1 MLGADGA
8 MMKVDEG
15 LRETTLESLAK
26 LKPSFR
32 PEEEGGRV
40 TAGNSSQITDGSAA
54 LLIMSEEKAAGARA
68 HAPGPLRRLRPR
80 RRRPAPDAHGA
91 DPGHAKVLERPA

>member
-8 MMKVDEG
+8 LMKVDEG

-40 TAGNSSQITDGSAA
+40 TAGNSLAD
-54 LLIMSEEKAAGARA
+54 
-68 HAPGPLRRLRPR
+68 HRRLVGHPDHERGAAPPR
-80 RRRPAPDAHGA
+80 SA
-91 DPGHAKVLERPA
+91 